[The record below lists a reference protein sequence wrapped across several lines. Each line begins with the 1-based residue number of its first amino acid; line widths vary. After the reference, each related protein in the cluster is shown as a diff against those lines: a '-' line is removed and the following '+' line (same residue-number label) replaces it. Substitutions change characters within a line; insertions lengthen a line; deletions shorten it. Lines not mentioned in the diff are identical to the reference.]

1 MQAKLTPRAMRYNI
15 VLIGRRNTGKSSL
28 LNALTNQSVSIV
40 SDVAGT
46 TTDVVT
52 KPYELLPLG
61 AVTFF
66 DTAGLDDDSNL
77 GLQRINATRKALYKA
92 DIVIF
97 TIDEKG
103 ITDFDI
109 QNILKIKQMNIPL
122 IAVFTKED
130 IEKAKTQDKSFLQ
143 KNDIIYTHVSSI
155 YNKGITELKN
165 MLIKALSVDNNETH
179 SLLDD
184 IIRNKDIVIL
194 VTPIDNSAPKDRLI
208 LPQVQI
214 LRNILDENAVAVVT
228 KVNELE
234 KSIKTL
240 KDTPKIVI
248 TDSQV
253 VSEVNKIVPQH
264 IDITTFSIL
273 FARFKGDLKVM
284 VDGAK
289 KIDTLDNNI
298 KILIVEACSHHAQDD
313 DIARIKIPA
322 LLKKYTKKNLDFEFC
337 TGCDFPEMLEKYD
350 LVIHCGACML
360 NRVDMNRRLNEC
372 VRRGVAITN
381 YGVAISKTQGVFD
394 RVIKP
399 FGL

>member
-1 MQAKLTPRAMRYNI
+1 MRYNI

-122 IAVFTKED
+122 IVVFTKED

-289 KIDTLDNNI
+289 KIDTLDNNS

-322 LLKKYTKKNLDFEFC
+322 LLKKYTKKN
-337 TGCDFPEMLEKYD
+337 
-350 LVIHCGACML
+350 IHC
-360 NRVDMNRRLNEC
+360 R
-372 VRRGVAITN
+372 
-381 YGVAISKTQGVFD
+381 
-394 RVIKP
+394 
-399 FGL
+399 

>member
-28 LNALTNQSVSIV
+28 LNALTNQSISIV

-122 IAVFTKED
+122 IVVFTKED

-143 KNDIIYTHVSSI
+143 KMIFYILMYLAST
-155 YNKGITELKN
+155 
-165 MLIKALSVDNNETH
+165 IKD
-179 SLLDD
+179 LL
-184 IIRNKDIVIL
+184 N
-194 VTPIDNSAPKDRLI
+194 
-208 LPQVQI
+208 
-214 LRNILDENAVAVVT
+214 
-228 KVNELE
+228 
-234 KSIKTL
+234 
-240 KDTPKIVI
+240 
-248 TDSQV
+248 
-253 VSEVNKIVPQH
+253 
-264 IDITTFSIL
+264 
-273 FARFKGDLKVM
+273 
-284 VDGAK
+284 
-289 KIDTLDNNI
+289 
-298 KILIVEACSHHAQDD
+298 
-313 DIARIKIPA
+313 
-322 LLKKYTKKNLDFEFC
+322 
-337 TGCDFPEMLEKYD
+337 
-350 LVIHCGACML
+350 
-360 NRVDMNRRLNEC
+360 
-372 VRRGVAITN
+372 
-381 YGVAISKTQGVFD
+381 
-394 RVIKP
+394 
-399 FGL
+399 